1 MVRTEIRAGGSQA
14 YIQLGIGIGTMD
26 LRGGWRV
33 KPQTLI
39 CTPHRLRYTTAPN
52 PHSTLSH
59 SPIVNFDIV
68 HSSPSP
74 RSYQTGLLD
83 IHHSL
88 TNK

>member
-1 MVRTEIRAGGSQA
+1 
-14 YIQLGIGIGTMD
+14 MD

-59 SPIVNFDIV
+59 SPITPPSTDRSPLGVSLWLALSSNQRTACCRENKIILNFQLEFGII
-68 HSSPSP
+68 S
-74 RSYQTGLLD
+74 
-83 IHHSL
+83 
-88 TNK
+88 